1 MKPPCGVWRQSTSI
15 FLLRQGGCAVESKSI
30 LCEDAVMA
38 ARISWKQMLVRIVWL
53 LGLSVVVLFGFGIAA
68 IYSVE
73 LGRESD
79 FALVRRQLF
88 VLLLGLGA
96 GLAAM
101 RFHYVQWRNYGRVL
115 YLISIILMIAVLLFG
130 TTLRGTTGWFVLFG
144 VSFQPVELM
153 KFALAVELARYFS
166 EYARRKFGWKELIGS
181 GLLMAVPAFLTA
193 LQPDLGSAMLLV
205 GIWFV
210 VVFFA
215 GLRWIHAAALA
226 ASASFMVLIGWL
238 FLFAEYQKERIRVF
252 FNPELDPLDSGYN
265 VLQAKIAIG
274 SGQWFGRGLGF
285 GSQSQLKFL
294 PESQTDFIFAV
305 IAEELGFIGVLV
317 LFAAIALFL
326 WRGLRLA
333 QVSRDHFSTFLIIG
347 ILAAFFVQMAVNIAV
362 NLAILPTTGI
372 ALPFVSYG
380 GSSLLMSFFM
390 LGVLLSVAIRQRPA
404 DLSPSN
410 MLQ

>member
-1 MKPPCGVWRQSTSI
+1 M
-15 FLLRQGGCAVESKSI
+15 
-30 LCEDAVMA
+30 
-38 ARISWKQMLVRIVWL
+38 ARISWKQFLVRIDWL
-53 LGLSVVVLFGFGIAA
+53 MILSVVMLFGFGIAA

-88 VLLLGLGA
+88 VMLLGMGA

-101 RFHYVQWRNYGRVL
+101 RFNYVQWRNYGRVL
-115 YLISIILMIAVLLFG
+115 YLIGLISMVGVLLFG
-130 TTLRGTTGWFVLFG
+130 TTLRGTTGWFVILG
-144 VSFQPVELM
+144 ISFQPVELM

-166 EYARRKFGWKELIGS
+166 ERARRQFGWRELIGS
-181 GLLMAVPAFLTA
+181 GVLTA
-193 LQPDLGSAMLLV
+193 IPAILTAMQPDLGSAMLLV

-210 VVFFA
+210 VIFFA
-215 GLRWIHAAALA
+215 GLRYLHAAVMAGA
-226 ASASFMVLIGWL
+226 GVVMGVIGWF
-238 FLFAEYQKERIRVF
+238 FLLAEYQKERIRVF
-252 FNPELDPLDSGYN
+252 LDPTLDPLDSGYN

-305 IAEELGFIGVLV
+305 IAEELGFIGVMV
-317 LFAAIALFL
+317 LFAAMILFL
-326 WRGLRLA
+326 WRGLKLI
-333 QVSRDHFSTFLIIG
+333 QVSRDHFSTFLVVG
-347 ILAAFFVQMAVNIAV
+347 ILAAFFVQLSVNIAV

-390 LGVLLSVAIRQRPA
+390 LGVLLSVAVRQRPA
-404 DLSPSN
+404 SLMHESV
-410 MLQ
+410 L

>member
-1 MKPPCGVWRQSTSI
+1 M
-15 FLLRQGGCAVESKSI
+15 
-30 LCEDAVMA
+30 
-38 ARISWKQMLVRIVWL
+38 ARISWKQLFVRIDWL
-53 LGLSVVVLFGFGIAA
+53 MILSVVMLFGFGIAA

-88 VLLLGLGA
+88 VLLLGVGA

-101 RFHYVQWRNYGRVL
+101 RFNYVQWRNYGRVL
-115 YLISIILMIAVLLFG
+115 YLVSLVMMVAVLLFG
-130 TTLRGTTGWFVLFG
+130 TTLRGTTGWFVILG
-144 VSFQPVELM
+144 ISFQPVELM

-166 EYARRKFGWKELIGS
+166 ERARRHFGWRELIGS
-181 GLLMAVPAFLTA
+181 GVLTA
-193 LQPDLGSAMLLV
+193 IPAILTAIQPDLGSAMLLV
-205 GIWFV
+205 GIWLV
-210 VVFFA
+210 VIFFA
-215 GLRWIHAAALA
+215 GLRFLHAAAMSVGGA
-226 ASASFMVLIGWL
+226 VLGAIGWF

-252 FNPELDPLDSGYN
+252 LDPTLDPLDSGYN

-305 IAEELGFIGVLV
+305 IAEELGFIGVMV
-317 LFAAIALFL
+317 LFFAMVLFL
-326 WRGLRLA
+326 WRGLKLI
-333 QVSRDHFSTFLIIG
+333 QVSRDHFSTFLVVG
-347 ILAAFFVQMAVNIAV
+347 ILAAFFVQMSVNIAV

-390 LGVLLSVAIRQRPA
+390 LGVLLSVAVRQRPA
-404 DLSPSN
+404 TLMHN
-410 MLQ
+410 NVL

>member
-1 MKPPCGVWRQSTSI
+1 M
-15 FLLRQGGCAVESKSI
+15 
-30 LCEDAVMA
+30 
-38 ARISWKQMLVRIVWL
+38 ARISWKQFLVRIDWL
-53 LGLSVVVLFGFGIAA
+53 MILSVVMLFGFGIAA

-88 VLLLGLGA
+88 VMLLGMGA

-101 RFHYVQWRNYGRVL
+101 RFNYVQWRNYGRVL
-115 YLISIILMIAVLLFG
+115 YLIGLISMVGVLLFG
-130 TTLRGTTGWFVLFG
+130 TTLRGTTGWFVILG
-144 VSFQPVELM
+144 ISFQPVELM

-166 EYARRKFGWKELIGS
+166 ERARRQFGWRELIGS
-181 GLLMAVPAFLTA
+181 GVLTA
-193 LQPDLGSAMLLV
+193 IPAILTAMQPDLGSAMLLV
-205 GIWFV
+205 GIWIV
-210 VVFFA
+210 VIFFA
-215 GLRWIHAAALA
+215 GLRYLHAAVMAGA
-226 ASASFMVLIGWL
+226 GAVMGVIGWF
-238 FLFAEYQKERIRVF
+238 FLLAEYQKERIRVF
-252 FNPELDPLDSGYN
+252 LDPTLDPLDSGYN

-305 IAEELGFIGVLV
+305 IAEELGFIGVMV
-317 LFAAIALFL
+317 LFAAMILFL
-326 WRGLRLA
+326 WRGLKLI
-333 QVSRDHFSTFLIIG
+333 QVSRDHFSTFLVVG
-347 ILAAFFVQMAVNIAV
+347 ILAAFFVQLSVNIAV

-390 LGVLLSVAIRQRPA
+390 LGVLLSVAVRQRPA
-404 DLSPSN
+404 SLMHESV
-410 MLQ
+410 L